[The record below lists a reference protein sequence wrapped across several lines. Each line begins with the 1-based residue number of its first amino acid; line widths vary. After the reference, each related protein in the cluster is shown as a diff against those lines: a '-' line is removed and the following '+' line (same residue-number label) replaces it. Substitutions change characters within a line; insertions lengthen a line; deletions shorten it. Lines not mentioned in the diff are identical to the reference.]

1 MAATR
6 LESKAQ
12 RAYPDFRDH
21 LDALDRAGLLFRVD
35 EPIDKDAEMH
45 PLVRWQFRG
54 GLKEEQRK
62 AFLFT
67 DVTDAKGRRYD
78 MPVAIGA
85 LAANADIYGIGMGAP
100 VGEIG
105 NRWNKGHRESRRAGR
120 SGARALPGGR
130 DRGRRVAGRG
140 EGARCASRPDF
151 DAGIRRGPPISPPRG
166 ASPGTPRPGSRTWG
180 PTGRG

>member
-6 LESKAQ
+6 LESRAA

-54 GLKEEQRK
+54 GLKEDRRR

-78 MPVAIGA
+78 MPVVIGA
-85 LAANADIYGIGMGAP
+85 LAANAAIYAIGMGVP
-100 VGEIG
+100 VEEIG
-105 NRWNKGHRESRRAGR
+105 NRWNAAIANPIPPERWRTRPARRSWSRARRCWARGGGSTRCRFRSRR
-120 SGARALPGGR
+120 R
-130 DRGRRVAGRG
+130 D
-140 EGARCASRPDF
+140 STP
-151 DAGIRRGPPISPPRG
+151 PPI
-166 ASPGTPRPGSRTWG
+166 
-180 PTGRG
+180 